1 MAEDLEQK
9 VKITYETNADE
20 VSKQT
25 EGLASATDD
34 VTQSQTKATKATK
47 SQSDAL
53 RTLSPALSDTVDG
66 IKSVGKSLYALL
78 ANPIVLFIAAIVAG
92 LALLYKA
99 FASTNDGA
107 DKMEQIF
114 AGLGA
119 VIDVIRDRILK
130 YGEVLKK
137 FWTGDFVG
145 AIDSA
150 KEAISGFGD
159 EVLAEFKK
167 AAEVKRILQEID
179 DAVRNLGVSRAKLN
193 RDLAESKEII
203 TDETASYVEKKK
215 AIEAVRI
222 AEEKQTNAEL
232 ENAKRKLKAIQDAN
246 ALSDT
251 SDEDLQKE
259 ADAEAA
265 LYQLQEKSATDRRN
279 IRKIEARADKE
290 ELARLKQIS
299 DERKAA
305 QKQRIADAKEAE
317 KARQDIINTQLKA
330 EEDLTRKIQDLND
343 KSGQEKLD
351 RQKERDIKELKALE
365 QKGIDI
371 TNALRLNDEKY
382 VLLQEELDIKN
393 AEIEAARKKK
403 IDDDKLEADKVLK
416 DKEIAA
422 ERALLEYKSQ
432 LQSSQINLAEKAA
445 GFLSA
450 IAGKNKTLQKASII
464 ADLAVGTSKAVISNT
479 AANIGAL
486 ATPQAIATSGA
497 SAVPVIA
504 YNNVSTALGIGTS
517 VAAAAKALGAIGGG
531 GGATSSGSPSSSG
544 GSPGSASPQVS
555 FQGSS
560 ENQISDGVANKI
572 NELPPIKTFV
582 VASDVTT
589 AQNLENNAVSA
600 NSLAGN

>member
-450 IAGKNKTLQKASII
+450 IAGKNKTLQKASVI